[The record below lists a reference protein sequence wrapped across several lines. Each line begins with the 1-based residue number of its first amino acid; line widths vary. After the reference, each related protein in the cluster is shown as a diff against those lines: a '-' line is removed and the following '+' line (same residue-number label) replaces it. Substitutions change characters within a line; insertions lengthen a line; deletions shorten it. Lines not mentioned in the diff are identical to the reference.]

1 MNMKFFTLILS
12 LSLVCGYNTK
22 AEEIDDFGLDETVE
36 VLESTEN
43 TKADEPVVEPQEEV
57 KTPEIT
63 EPKVENT
70 ESELNEAT
78 LPEAEA
84 ETKTEE
90 AKSVAQPEELSAY
103 IEKLNLDSDQ
113 LIAAK
118 EISEKGRLLR
128 VQMLQ
133 NIEKIQENI
142 NGMEKKNLDEF
153 AKILKPEQLEV
164 FEQLREAYAQEHQ
177 N

>member
-12 LSLVCGYNTK
+12 LSLVCGYNSK

-36 VLESTEN
+36 VLENAETP
-43 TKADEPVVEPQEEV
+43 KADEPVVEVSEEV
-57 KTPEIT
+57 KTPEMT
-63 EPKVENT
+63 EPKAENL
-70 ESELNEAT
+70 ENELKEAP
-78 LPEAEA
+78 LLEAEA
-84 ETKTEE
+84 ETTTE
-90 AKSVAQPEELSAY
+90 KVKDVMPQEELSAY
-103 IEKLNLDSDQ
+103 IEKLNLDSNQ

-128 VQMLQ
+128 EQMLQ
-133 NIEKIQENI
+133 NIEKMQENI

-164 FEQLREAYAQEHQ
+164 FKQLREAYAQKY
-177 N
+177 